1 MDHRVASGI
10 ARSETVQTGDK
21 KGMQPPMPGIV
32 RRAPAAGVGVRRHSL
47 WLHGRR
53 HLGLND
59 DDDPACWPAG
69 PLPFGRGGPA
79 FHGNLPLITGQ
90 SVVAGSR

>member
-47 WLHGRR
+47 FGCMAGGILAWTMMMIPRA
-53 HLGLND
+53 GLQ
-59 DDDPACWPAG
+59 A
-69 PLPFGRGGPA
+69 LY
-79 FHGNLPLITGQ
+79 L
-90 SVVAGSR
+90 SVEAALLSMVICL